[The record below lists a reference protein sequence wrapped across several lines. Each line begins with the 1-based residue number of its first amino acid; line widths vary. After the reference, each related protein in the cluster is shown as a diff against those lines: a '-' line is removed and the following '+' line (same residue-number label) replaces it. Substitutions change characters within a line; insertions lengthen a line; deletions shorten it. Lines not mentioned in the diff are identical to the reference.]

1 MEKIQKGDHLTVRVH
16 DTKLVEQLN
25 YILTKNPFRYKYK
38 NDLLVELIALGAK
51 EKIKNLTPTANN
63 TKPPQT
69 VQTISAPTDVAVSL
83 KQVKTLIENMHVY
96 NQKHI
101 EGIVAHLKMSERLSA
116 AIYNTLLAIATDEP
130 VTKVQIKMGIFD
142 EVPERFE
149 EYLNELLGE
158 IFKTE
163 KADKGEGGE
172 LKS

>member
-1 MEKIQKGDHLTVRVH
+1 MQLFEKGDHLTVRVH

-51 EKIKNLTPTANN
+51 EKIKGLNPMATAP
-63 TKPPQT
+63 KPSQAPQT
-69 VQTISAPTDVAVSL
+69 VNIPTDAAVSL
-83 KQVKTLIENMHVY
+83 KQVKMLIENMHVY

-149 EYLNELLGE
+149 EYLNELLSE
-158 IFKTE
+158 IFKTG
-163 KADKGEGGE
+163 KADKDEGGE